1 MKLLPLILDRIA
13 TPLGEI
19 LYVGDR
25 QQRTYA
31 LDYFDCE
38 ARMRRLL
45 ARYAPGGRLATA
57 RLPWARTVLRD
68 YFDGDF
74 AALAQIDLHDGGT
87 PLQNAVWRELR
98 RIPGGTTRSYSA
110 VALAVG
116 KPRAVRAVA
125 SANACNPIAII
136 VPCHR
141 VIGRDGRLA
150 GYAGGLWR
158 KQWLLRH
165 EGGLPA

>member
-1 MKLLPLILDRIA
+1 MKPLSLVLDRIA
-13 TPLGEI
+13 SPLGEI
-19 LYVGDR
+19 MYVGDR
-25 QQRTYA
+25 HQRTYA
-31 LDYFDCE
+31 LDFSDCE

-45 ARYAPGGRLATA
+45 ARYAPGGTLETGK
-57 RLPWARTVLRD
+57 LTWARTVLRH

-74 AALAQIDLHDGGT
+74 AALEQIDLHDGGT

-116 KPRAVRAVA
+116 NSRAVRAVA
-125 SANACNPIAII
+125 SANARNPIAIL

-141 VIGRDGRLA
+141 VIGRDGSLA

-158 KQWLLRH
+158 KEWLLRH
-165 EGGLPA
+165 EGSWR